1 MPESVLGDG
10 LIFEDTMPFA
20 WVPGPPGDDSSLTR
34 LNTDNHQLLT
44 ADSTLDEVRVP
55 DALKDESAALVH
67 ELQRL
72 DYKLNILLRLTAE
85 LAMRQNGLPQARA
98 VRFSSSR
105 FEWLG
110 DDAPE
115 IGSTG
120 VLMLYVNPSL
130 PHPLKLPATVM
141 DASHNDVRTARLQFT
156 GLSESV
162 VELIEKMIF
171 RHHRRRVAG
180 ARLSPSRPA

>member
-10 LIFEDTMPFA
+10 LIFEDALPFA
-20 WVPGPPGDDSSLTR
+20 WEPGLAEGESNLAR
-34 LNTDNHQLLT
+34 LNADNHQLLT

-72 DYKLNILLRLTAE
+72 DYKLNILLRLAAD
-85 LAMRQNGLPQARA
+85 LAMRRHGLPEART
-98 VRFSSSR
+98 VRFSSSG
-105 FEWLG
+105 FEWMG
-110 DDAPE
+110 EDAPE
-115 IGSTG
+115 TGSTG

-130 PHPLKLPATVM
+130 PQPLKLPAIVVGT
-141 DASHNDVRTARLQFT
+141 SHNDMRTARLQFT

-180 ARLSPSRPA
+180 ARLSPNRRG